1 MSQELSHPLIRDGWF
16 MEISDTM
23 WPGEAMSLRVK
34 EILYAK
40 KSKYQDVCLSFF
52 EFLISH

>member
-1 MSQELSHPLIRDGWF
+1 

-34 EILYAK
+34 EILHVE
-40 KSKYQDVCLSFF
+40 KSKYQDV
-52 EFLISH
+52 SHRGFCQVWLGQCHGLP